1 MVSILTIYVQYQRP
15 YSSYFSAATLEASLA
30 SVGAVATNSDCG
42 VILLVART
50 FANCMDANKAELRAP
65 KEGIHFAAPGVTEQ
79 LILRMIVQL
88 LYIL

>member
-42 VILLVART
+42 VILLVAST
-50 FANCMDANKAELRAP
+50 FATWTIIKLNFVLRKKAS
-65 KEGIHFAAPGVTEQ
+65 T
-79 LILRMIVQL
+79 L
-88 LYIL
+88 LPLVS